1 VKGMQIEKKF
11 FGTIPE
17 KLPERMVHGKYEGR
31 EIYNYILKNDHDM
44 TVEISEYG
52 AVIVK
57 ILVPDK
63 NGHVDDIQLGY
74 DNLWGYI
81 CNTECFGALVGR
93 SANRIAN
100 HSFTLNG
107 ETYILEN
114 NDNGTNLHGSVLDN
128 YFRRPW
134 DFVETKE
141 GADFVSVKLHLFSPD
156 GDQGFPGNL
165 DVYITY
171 TLKQDGSLCMDYAAH
186 SDKDTV
192 LNLTNHSY
200 MNLGGHASG
209 CALDA
214 TVWIDS
220 TQVTH
225 NRPGN
230 IPTGRILDI
239 QGGALDFS
247 IPKPLKQD
255 FKANDYM
262 LKNAKGYDFNYI
274 LKNQGKLQLV
284 AYMKHATNGRKLSVY
299 TDLPGLQLYTG
310 NFLGKGGKDGRYY
323 KDYDGVCFESQ
334 QFPDAIHHENFPS
347 NVLKA
352 GEDYESHTV
361 FQFTVE
367 E

>member
-1 VKGMQIEKKF
+1 MKVEKKF
-11 FGTIPE
+11 FGVIPQ
-17 KLPERMVHGKYEGR
+17 KLPKRMVTDKYEGR
-31 EIYNYILKNDHDM
+31 EIYNYVLKNDYDM
-44 TVEISEYG
+44 TVEVSEYG
-52 AVIVK
+52 AVIAK

-63 NGHVDDIQLGY
+63 DGKIDDIQLGY
-74 DNLWGYI
+74 DDLKGYI
-81 CNTECFGALVGR
+81 GNNECFGALVGR
-93 SANRIAN
+93 SANRISG

-107 ETYILEN
+107 VTYELAN
-114 NDNGTNLHGSVLDN
+114 NDAGANLHSSVIDN

-134 DFVETKE
+134 DFVEEKS
-141 GADFVSVKLHLFSPD
+141 GDDYVSVKLHLFSPD

-165 DVYITY
+165 DVFITY
-171 TLKQDGSLCMDYAAH
+171 TLKQDGSLCMTYEAK
-186 SDKDTV
+186 SDKDTP

-200 MNLGGHASG
+200 MNLGGHNSG
-209 CALDA
+209 CALNA

-230 IPTGRILDI
+230 IPTGRILDVS
-239 QGGALDFS
+239 GSALDFS
-247 IPKPLKQD
+247 TPKQLKKD
-255 FKANDYM
+255 FSTNDYM

-274 LKNQGKLQLV
+274 LKNEGKLSLV

-310 NFLGKGGKDGRYY
+310 NFLGKGGKAGRYY

-334 QFPDAIHHENFPS
+334 QFPDAIHHDNFPS
-347 NVLKA
+347 CILKA
-352 GEDYESHTV
+352 GEDFKSETV
-361 FQFTVE
+361 FKFTVE